1 MHNHIISLSLSLDC
15 TYKCALQHFVGYLL
29 RRRDG
34 GADART
40 MILELWCI
48 SGGRQMPS
56 EKFRPLSRSSY
67 VMAFANYLI
76 MSRLYNVQA
85 NFPFWVASTY
95 PIAPEI
101 QIDTNNCLNL
111 PRIHHGV
118 QINTRHSVR
127 DDAAQRG
134 SVRGTIS

>member
-1 MHNHIISLSLSLDC
+1 
-15 TYKCALQHFVGYLL
+15 
-29 RRRDG
+29 
-34 GADART
+34 

-85 NFPFWVASTY
+85 HFPF
-95 PIAPEI
+95 
-101 QIDTNNCLNL
+101 LG
-111 PRIHHGV
+111 RIN
-118 QINTRHSVR
+118 IPNRSR
-127 DDAAQRG
+127 DPD
-134 SVRGTIS
+134 